1 MITKPREGRR
11 VRIRKDRMRQLG
23 RRKFGVETNAALS
36 VCLGIDAGN
45 LSNLISGRKQPSL
58 RTVLYLLDVFD
69 VDLDDL
75 FERYE
80 PTPTDPP
87 PRAEAA

>member
-11 VRIRKDRMRQLG
+11 VRIRKERLRQLG
-23 RRKFGVETNAALS
+23 RRKFGVETDAALS
-36 VCLGIDAGN
+36 ARLGIDAGN
-45 LSNLISGRKQPSL
+45 LSNLMNGRKQPSL
-58 RTVLYLLDVFD
+58 QTVLYLLDVFD

-80 PTPTDPP
+80 PTPAASP